1 MAVEVVAAAVVVVTA
16 VAATLAVAMTNNQRE
31 QLARPLS
38 WYPENQHHDFGISCI
53 LVLSQS

>member
-1 MAVEVVAAAVVVVTA
+1 MAVEVAAAA
-16 VAATLAVAMTNNQRE
+16 AATLAVAMMTNNQRE

-38 WYPENQHHDFGISCI
+38 WYPENQHHDFGIPCI